1 MSTGPGRRASS
12 ALAQGAAL
20 LVLLPVL
27 GVAVGVVAAGTA
39 PWRRLAGSGWVALT
53 GTTLALVALVVLGS
67 VVLGAGLA
75 WLTTAY
81 AFPGRRALSWL
92 LVLPTA
98 VPAYILGLV
107 WSSLL
112 AYPGPVQAGWRAAL
126 GEDAPFPP
134 VQTLPVA
141 AAVLVLTLYPYVY
154 LLARVAFREQA
165 ATPYGAART
174 LGLRPLQAARRVV
187 LPLARPSLAAGGLLV
202 ALEVLSDFATVQYFG
217 VDTLSVG
224 IYKVWRGQ
232 FDRPAA
238 TVLALLVLLI
248 ALALLGGERWL
259 RRGARFSAALRDTTP
274 LAPLRLRGAR
284 AWAATGA
291 CTGVL
296 LLAVVVPVVT
306 LLLWST
312 TTPLRSPDGS
322 IDPGLLAAAANSV
335 LLAAQAAVVVV
346 VLAVLLV
353 HAARVDGRRRVR
365 LAVQTTVSGYA
376 VPAPVLAIGALLV
389 LAGARTA
396 LDRLGLPG
404 GGGLV
409 TGSVAV
415 LVVVYAVRFLA
426 LGYTSTEARLT
437 GVSPSLTSAAL
448 SLGAR
453 PRRVLLRVHVP
464 LARSGLAV
472 AAVLVAVDALKEL
485 PIVLLLRP
493 FGFDTLA
500 VEVWQLAA
508 DSRYEMAGL
517 PALAIVT
524 AAMIPVVLLFRGDDE
539 AEPAADAVEVL
550 PATAGAPGGG
560 NGGVPGGVPGG
571 GNGGVPGAALTG
583 VAR

>member
-1 MSTGPGRRASS
+1 MSRSPGRRASS
-12 ALAQGAAL
+12 AVVPAAAL
-20 LVLLPVL
+20 LVLLPVAA
-27 GVAVGVVAAGTA
+27 VVVGVVTAGAA
-39 PWRRLAGSGWVALT
+39 PWRRVAGSGWLPLT
-53 GTTLALVALVVLGS
+53 GTTLALLALVLLGACT
-67 VVLGAGLA
+67 LGAGLA

-81 AFPGRRALSWL
+81 RFPGRRTLAWL

-112 AYPGPVQAGWRAAL
+112 SYPGPVQTGWRAAF
-126 GEDAPFPP
+126 GDDAPFPP
-134 VQTLPVA
+134 VQSLPVA

-154 LLARVAFREQA
+154 LLARVAFRESA

-202 ALEVLSDFATVQYFG
+202 ALETLSDFATVQYFG

-238 TVLALLVLLI
+238 TVLALLVLLL
-248 ALALLGGERWL
+248 ALALLAGERWL
-259 RRGARFSAALRDTTP
+259 RRGARFSAPLRDATP
-274 LAPLRLRGAR
+274 MAAVRLTGWR

-291 CTGVL
+291 CSAVL

-306 LLLWST
+306 LALWST
-312 TTPLRSPDGS
+312 TTPLRTPSGQLDT
-322 IDPGLLAAAANSV
+322 GLLAAAANSV
-335 LLAAQAAVVVV
+335 LLAAQAALAVV
-346 VLAVLLV
+346 VLSVLLV
-353 HAARVDGRRRVR
+353 HAARVDPRRRVQ
-365 LAVQTTVSGYA
+365 LGVQATVSGYA

-389 LAGARTA
+389 LAAARSG
-396 LDRLGLPG
+396 LDALGLPG

-409 TGSVAV
+409 TGSVTV
-415 LVVVYAVRFLA
+415 LVVVYTARFLA
-426 LGYTSTEARLT
+426 LGYTATEARLA

-453 PRRVLLRVHVP
+453 PRRVLTGVHLP
-464 LARSGLAV
+464 LARSGVAV

-500 VEVWQLAA
+500 VQVWQLAA

-517 PALAIVT
+517 PALAIVVT
-524 AAMIPVVLLFRGDDE
+524 AMIPVVLLFRGEADDASGPSTVE
-539 AEPAADAVEVL
+539 ALDAADVV
-550 PATAGAPGGG
+550 
-560 NGGVPGGVPGG
+560 
-571 GNGGVPGAALTG
+571 LTG
-583 VAR
+583 ATR

>member
-1 MSTGPGRRASS
+1 MTARPGRRASS
-12 ALAQGAAL
+12 AVVPAAAL

-27 GVAVGVVAAGTA
+27 AVAVGVVTAGVA
-39 PWRRLAGSGWVALT
+39 PWRRLAGSGWLPLT
-53 GTTLALVALVVLGS
+53 GTTLALLALVLLGS
-67 VVLGAGLA
+67 TVLGAGLA

-81 AFPGRRALSWL
+81 RFPGRRALQWL

-112 AYPGPVQAGWRAAL
+112 SYPGPVQTGWRAAL
-126 GEDAPFPP
+126 GDDAPFPP

-141 AAVLVLTLYPYVY
+141 AAVLTLTLYPYVY

-202 ALEVLSDFATVQYFG
+202 ALETLSDFATVQYFG

-238 TVLALLVLLI
+238 TVLALLVLL
-248 ALALLGGERWL
+248 LALGLLAGERWL
-259 RRGARFSAALRDTTP
+259 RRGARFSAPLRDSTP
-274 LAPLRLRGAR
+274 MAAVRLAGWR
-284 AWAATGA
+284 AWAATAA
-291 CTGVL
+291 CTSVL
-296 LLAVVVPVVT
+296 LLAVGIPVVT
-306 LLLWST
+306 LALWST
-312 TTPLRSPDGS
+312 TTALRGADGRL
-322 IDPGLLAAAANSV
+322 DAGLLAAAANSV
-335 LLAAQAAVVVV
+335 LLAAQAAAVVV

-353 HAARVDGRRRVR
+353 HAARVDGRRRVQ
-365 LAVQTTVSGYA
+365 LGVQATVSGYA

-389 LAGARTA
+389 LAAARTG

-415 LVVVYAVRFLA
+415 LVVVYTARFLA
-426 LGYTSTEARLT
+426 LGYTTVEARLA

-453 PRRVLLRVHVP
+453 PRRVLTGVHLP
-464 LARSGLAV
+464 LARSGVAV

-500 VEVWQLAA
+500 VRVWQLAA

-517 PALAIVT
+517 PALAIVVV
-524 AAMIPVVLLFRGDDE
+524 AMIPVVLLFRGDDD
-539 AEPAADAVEVL
+539 AELASADVEVL
-550 PATAGAPGGG
+550 PASDHDGTDVTLA
-560 NGGVPGGVPGG
+560 
-571 GNGGVPGAALTG
+571 G

>member
-1 MSTGPGRRASS
+1 VSTSPGRRASA

-27 GVAVGVVAAGTA
+27 GVLVGVVAAGAA
-39 PWRRLAGSGWVALT
+39 PWQRLAGSGWAELT
-53 GTTLALVALVVLGS
+53 ATTLALLALVLTGAVA
-67 VVLGAGLA
+67 LGAGLA
-75 WLTTAY
+75 WLTSAY
-81 AFPGRRALSWL
+81 VFPGRRALQWL

-112 AYPGPVQAGWRAAL
+112 SYPGPVQTGWRALL
-126 GEDAPFPP
+126 GEDTPFPP

-154 LLARVAFREQA
+154 LVARVAFSEQA

-202 ALEVLSDFATVQYFG
+202 ALETLSDFATVQYFG

-238 TVLALLVLLI
+238 TVLALLVLVI
-248 ALALLGGERWL
+248 ALALLAGERWL
-259 RRGARFSAALRDTTP
+259 RGGARFSPAVQDTTP
-274 LAPLRLRGAR
+274 MARVALSGAR
-284 AWAATGA
+284 GWAATAA
-291 CTGVL
+291 CSCVL

-312 TTPLRSPDGS
+312 TTPLRAPDGS
-322 IDPGLLAAAANSV
+322 FDTGLLAAAANSV
-335 LLAAQAAVVVV
+335 LLAAQAAAAVVA
-346 VLAVLLV
+346 LSLLLV

-365 LAVQTTVSGYA
+365 LAVQATVSGYA
-376 VPAPVLAIGALLV
+376 VPGPVLAIGALLV
-389 LAGARTA
+389 LAAARDG

-404 GGGLV
+404 GGSLV

-415 LVVVYAVRFLA
+415 LVVVYTVRFLA
-426 LGYTSTEARLT
+426 LGYTTAEARLSA
-437 GVSPSLTSAAL
+437 VSPSLTSAAL
-448 SLGAR
+448 SLGAP
-453 PRRVLLRVHVP
+453 PRRVLLRVHLP
-464 LARSGLAV
+464 LARSGVAV

-500 VEVWQLAA
+500 VQVWQLAA

-524 AAMIPVVLLFRGDDE
+524 VAMLPVVLLFRGDDE
-539 AEPAADAVEVL
+539 EASGSSPVEALGSADVVL
-550 PATAGAPGGG
+550 PAGA
-560 NGGVPGGVPGG
+560 
-571 GNGGVPGAALTG
+571 L
-583 VAR
+583 R

>member
-1 MSTGPGRRASS
+1 MSRSPGRRASS
-12 ALAQGAAL
+12 AVVPAAAL
-20 LVLLPVL
+20 LVLLPVAA
-27 GVAVGVVAAGTA
+27 VVVGVVTAGAA
-39 PWRRLAGSGWVALT
+39 PWRRVAGSGWLPLT
-53 GTTLALVALVVLGS
+53 GTTLALLALVLLGACT
-67 VVLGAGLA
+67 LGAGLA

-81 AFPGRRALSWL
+81 RFPGRRTLAWL

-112 AYPGPVQAGWRAAL
+112 SYPGPVQTGWRAAF
-126 GEDAPFPP
+126 GDDAPFPP
-134 VQTLPVA
+134 VQSLPVA

-154 LLARVAFREQA
+154 LLARVAFRESA

-202 ALEVLSDFATVQYFG
+202 ALETLSDFATVQYFG

-238 TVLALLVLLI
+238 TVLALLVLLL
-248 ALALLGGERWL
+248 ALALLAGERWL
-259 RRGARFSAALRDTTP
+259 RRGARFSAPLRDATP
-274 LAPLRLRGAR
+274 MAAVRLTGWR

-291 CTGVL
+291 CSAVL

-306 LLLWST
+306 LALWST
-312 TTPLRSPDGS
+312 TTPLRTPSGQLDT
-322 IDPGLLAAAANSV
+322 GLLAAAANSV
-335 LLAAQAAVVVV
+335 LLAAQAALAVV
-346 VLAVLLV
+346 VLSVLLV
-353 HAARVDGRRRVR
+353 HAARVDPRRRVQ
-365 LAVQTTVSGYA
+365 LGVQATVSGYA

-389 LAGARTA
+389 LAAARSG
-396 LDRLGLPG
+396 LDALGLPG

-409 TGSVAV
+409 TGSVTV
-415 LVVVYAVRFLA
+415 LVVVYTARFLA
-426 LGYTSTEARLT
+426 LGYTTTEARLA
-437 GVSPSLTSAAL
+437 GVSPALTSAAL

-453 PRRVLLRVHVP
+453 PRRVLTGVHLP
-464 LARSGLAV
+464 LARSGIAV

-500 VEVWQLAA
+500 VQVWQLAA

-517 PALAIVT
+517 PALAIVV
-524 AAMIPVVLLFRGDDE
+524 AAMIPVVLLFRGDVDE
-539 AEPAADAVEVL
+539 APGPHAVEALDAADVVL
-550 PATAGAPGGG
+550 PAGA
-560 NGGVPGGVPGG
+560 V
-571 GNGGVPGAALTG
+571 
-583 VAR
+583 R

>member
-1 MSTGPGRRASS
+1 VSSGPGRRAST
-12 ALAQGAAL
+12 ALVVAAAL

-27 GVAVGVVAAGTA
+27 AVAVGVATAGTA
-39 PWRRLAGSGWVALT
+39 PWSRVAGSGWLPLT
-53 GTTLALVALVVLGS
+53 GTTLALLALVLLGA
-67 VVLGAGLA
+67 VTLGAGLA

-81 AFPGRRALSWL
+81 RFPGRRSLQWL

-112 AYPGPVQAGWRAAL
+112 SYAGPVQTGWRSLL
-126 GEDAPFPP
+126 GDDAPFPP
-134 VQTLPVA
+134 VRTLPVA
-141 AAVLVLTLYPYVY
+141 AAVLTLTLYPYVY

-174 LGLRPLQAARRVV
+174 LGMRPLQAARRMV

-202 ALEVLSDFATVQYFG
+202 ALETLSDFATVQYFG

-238 TVLALLVLLI
+238 TVLALLVLLL
-248 ALALLGGERWL
+248 ALALLAGERWL
-259 RRGARFSAALRDTTP
+259 RRGARFSSPVRDTTP
-274 LAPLRLRGAR
+274 MAAVRLKGAK

-291 CTGVL
+291 CLLVL
-296 LLAVVVPVVT
+296 ALAVVIPVATLVT
-306 LLLWST
+306 WST
-312 TTPLRSPDGS
+312 TTPLRG
-322 IDPGLLAAAANSV
+322 PGGTLDTAFLAAGANSV
-335 LLAAQAAVVVV
+335 LLAAQAAAVVV
-346 VLAVLLV
+346 VLSVLLV
-353 HAARVDGRRRVR
+353 HAARVDGRRRVQ
-365 LAVQTTVSGYA
+365 LGVQATVSGYA
-376 VPAPVLAIGALLV
+376 VPGPVLAIGALLV
-389 LAGARTA
+389 LAAVRGV
-396 LDRLGLPG
+396 LDDLGLPG

-409 TGSVAV
+409 TGSVAA
-415 LVVVYAVRFLA
+415 LVVVYTARFLA

-437 GVSPSLTSAAL
+437 SVSPSLTSAAL

-453 PRRVLLRVHVP
+453 PRRVLTRVHLP
-464 LARSGLAV
+464 LARSGVAV

-500 VEVWQLAA
+500 VRVWQLAA

-517 PALAIVT
+517 PALAIVVV
-524 AAMIPVVLLFRGDDE
+524 AMIPVVLLFRGDDD
-539 AEPAADAVEVL
+539 AELDV
-550 PATAGAPGGG
+550 
-560 NGGVPGGVPGG
+560 VPPLEDEHDV
-571 GNGGVPGAALTG
+571 ALVG

>member
-1 MSTGPGRRASS
+1 MSQRPGRRASS
-12 ALAQGAAL
+12 AVVPAAAL
-20 LVLLPVL
+20 LVLLPVAA
-27 GVAVGVVAAGTA
+27 VVVGVLTAGTD
-39 PWRRLAGSGWVALT
+39 PWRRVAAAGVLPLT
-53 GTTLALVALVVLGS
+53 GTTVALLALVLVGTGVLG
-67 VVLGAGLA
+67 VGLA

-81 AFPGRRALSWL
+81 RFPGRRQLAWL

-112 AYPGPVQAGWRAAL
+112 SYAGPVQSGWRAAL
-126 GEDAPFPP
+126 GPDAPFPP

-141 AAVLVLTLYPYVY
+141 AAVLTLTLYPYVY
-154 LLARVAFREQA
+154 LLARVAFRDSA

-174 LGLRPLQAARRVV
+174 LGLRPLQAARRIV

-202 ALEVLSDFATVQYFG
+202 ALETLSDFATVQYFG

-238 TVLALLVLLI
+238 TVLALLVLLL

-259 RRGARFSAALRDTTP
+259 RRGARYS
-274 LAPLRLRGAR
+274 APLGDSTPMAAVRLSGWR
-284 AWAATGA
+284 AAAATGA
-291 CTGVL
+291 CALVL
-296 LLAVVVPVVT
+296 LLAVGVPLVT
-306 LLLWST
+306 LAAWST
-312 TTPLRSPDGS
+312 TTVLRTPDGS
-322 IDPGLLAAAANSV
+322 LDTGLLAAAANSV
-335 LLAAQAAVVVV
+335 LLAAQAALAVVA
-346 VLAVLLV
+346 LSVLLV
-353 HAARVDGRRRVR
+353 HAARVDGRRRIALGVS
-365 LAVQTTVSGYA
+365 ATVSGYA

-389 LAGARTA
+389 LAAARTA
-396 LDRLGLPG
+396 LDALGLPG

-409 TGSVAV
+409 TGSVTA
-415 LVVVYAVRFLA
+415 LVVVYTARFLA
-426 LGYTSTEARLT
+426 LGYTSTEARLSV
-437 GVSPSLTSAAL
+437 VSPSLTSAAL

-453 PRRVLLRVHVP
+453 PRRVLTGVHLP

-500 VEVWQLAA
+500 VQVWQLAA

-517 PALAIVT
+517 PALAIVV
-524 AAMIPVVLLFRGDDE
+524 AAMIPVVLLFRGEADDVTGPHPVE
-539 AEPAADAVEVL
+539 ALDAADVV
-550 PATAGAPGGG
+550 
-560 NGGVPGGVPGG
+560 
-571 GNGGVPGAALTG
+571 LTG
-583 VAR
+583 AVR

>member
-1 MSTGPGRRASS
+1 MRTRPGRRASS
-12 ALAQGAAL
+12 AVVTAAAL

-27 GVAVGVVAAGTA
+27 AVAAGVVTA
-39 PWRRLAGSGWVALT
+39 GASPWRRLAGSGWLPLT
-53 GTTLALVALVVLGS
+53 GTTLALLALVLLGS
-67 VVLGAGLA
+67 TVLGAGLA

-81 AFPGRRALSWL
+81 RFPGRRSLSWL

-112 AYPGPVQAGWRAAL
+112 SFPGPVQTGWRAAL
-126 GEDAPFPP
+126 GPDAPFPP

-141 AAVLVLTLYPYVY
+141 AAVLTLTLYPYVY
-154 LLARVAFREQA
+154 LLARVAFRDQA

-187 LPLARPSLAAGGLLV
+187 LPLARPSLAAGALLV
-202 ALEVLSDFATVQYFG
+202 ALETLSDFATVQYFG

-238 TVLALLVLLI
+238 TVLALLVLLL
-248 ALALLGGERWL
+248 ALALLGAERWL
-259 RRGARFSAALRDTTP
+259 RRGARFSAPVRDTTP
-274 LAPLRLRGAR
+274 MAAVRLSGPR
-284 AWAATGA
+284 AWAATGV

-296 LLAVVVPVVT
+296 LLAVVVPLAT
-306 LLLWST
+306 LATWST
-312 TTPLRSPDGS
+312 TTPLRGPQGS
-322 IDPGLLAAAANSV
+322 LDTGLLAAAANSV
-335 LLAAQAAVVVV
+335 LLAAQVAAVVVV
-346 VLAVLLV
+346 LSLLLV
-353 HAARVDGRRRVR
+353 HAARVDGRRRIR
-365 LAVQTTVSGYA
+365 LGVQATVSGYA

-389 LAGARTA
+389 LAAARTV

-409 TGSVAV
+409 TGSVTV
-415 LVVVYAVRFLA
+415 LVVVYTARFLA
-426 LGYTSTEARLT
+426 LGYTTTEARLA

-453 PRRVLLRVHVP
+453 PLRVLTGVHLP

-500 VEVWQLAA
+500 VRVWQLAA
-508 DSRYEMAGL
+508 DSRYEIAGL
-517 PALAIVT
+517 PALAIVVV
-524 AAMIPVVLLFRGDDE
+524 AMVPVVLLFRGDDTD
-539 AEPAADAVEVL
+539 AVPAVRPPDADAPEL
-550 PATAGAPGGG
+550 ALA
-560 NGGVPGGVPGG
+560 GVP
-571 GNGGVPGAALTG
+571 
-583 VAR
+583 

>member
-1 MSTGPGRRASS
+1 MTRGVGRRGSS
-12 ALAQGAAL
+12 AIVPAAAL
-20 LVLLPVL
+20 LVLLPLLAVSAGVL
-27 GVAVGVVAAGTA
+27 QAGAA
-39 PWRRLAGSGWVALT
+39 PWQRVAGSGWVPLL
-53 GTTLALVALVVLGS
+53 GTTLALLALVLAGAVA
-67 VVLGAGLA
+67 LGAGLA

-81 AFPGRRALSWL
+81 RFPGRRALQWL

-112 AYPGPVQAGWRAAL
+112 SYPGPVQTGWRALL
-126 GEDAPFPP
+126 GADTPFPP
-134 VQTLPVA
+134 VRTLPVA

-154 LLARVAFREQA
+154 LLARVAFRESA

-174 LGLRPLQAARRVV
+174 LGMRPLQAARRIV

-202 ALEVLSDFATVQYFG
+202 SLEVLSDFATVQYFG

-224 IYKVWRGQ
+224 IFKVWRGQ

-238 TVLALLVLLI
+238 TVLALLVLIL

-259 RRGARFSAALRDTTP
+259 RRGARFSPSVRDTTP
-274 LAPLRLRGAR
+274 MAAVRLTGAR
-284 AWAATGA
+284 AWAATAA
-291 CTGVL
+291 CSTVL

-306 LLLWST
+306 LLLWSAT
-312 TTPLRSPDGS
+312 AGVGDVAGFVT
-322 IDPGLLAAAANSV
+322 AAANSV
-335 LLAAQAAVVVV
+335 LLAAQVAAVVVV
-346 VLAVLLV
+346 LSLLLV
-353 HAARVDGRRRVR
+353 HAARVDPRRRIR
-365 LAVQTTVSGYA
+365 LGVQATVSGYA
-376 VPAPVLAIGALLV
+376 IPGPVLAIGALLA
-389 LAGARTA
+389 LAAGRTL

-409 TGSVAV
+409 TGSVLA
-415 LVVVYAVRFLA
+415 LVVVYTARFLA
-426 LGYTSTEARLT
+426 LGYSSTEARLA
-437 GVSPSLTSAAL
+437 GVSPSLTAAAL
-448 SLGAR
+448 SLGAA
-453 PRRVLLRVHVP
+453 PRRVLTGVHLP

-500 VEVWQLAA
+500 VRVWQLAE

-517 PALAIVT
+517 PALAIV
-524 AAMIPVVLLFRGDDE
+524 AVAMIPVVLLFRGDDR
-539 AEPAADAVEVL
+539 APAADLPVVETTGDAELV
-550 PATAGAPGGG
+550 
-560 NGGVPGGVPGG
+560 
-571 GNGGVPGAALTG
+571 G

>member
-1 MSTGPGRRASS
+1 MSRSPGRRASS
-12 ALAQGAAL
+12 AVVPAAAL
-20 LVLLPVL
+20 LVLLPVAA
-27 GVAVGVVAAGTA
+27 VVVGVVTAGAA
-39 PWRRLAGSGWVALT
+39 PWRRVAGSGWLPLT
-53 GTTLALVALVVLGS
+53 GTTLALLALVLLGACT
-67 VVLGAGLA
+67 LGAGLA

-81 AFPGRRALSWL
+81 RFPGRRTLAWL

-112 AYPGPVQAGWRAAL
+112 SYPGPVQTGWRAAF
-126 GEDAPFPP
+126 GDDAPFPP
-134 VQTLPVA
+134 VQSLPVA

-154 LLARVAFREQA
+154 LLARVAFRESA

-202 ALEVLSDFATVQYFG
+202 ALETLSDFATVQYFG

-238 TVLALLVLLI
+238 TVLALLVLLL
-248 ALALLGGERWL
+248 ALALLAGERWL
-259 RRGARFSAALRDTTP
+259 RRGARFSAPLRDATP
-274 LAPLRLRGAR
+274 MAAVRLTGWR

-291 CTGVL
+291 CSAVL

-306 LLLWST
+306 LALWST
-312 TTPLRSPDGS
+312 TTPLRTPSGQLDT
-322 IDPGLLAAAANSV
+322 GLLAAAANSV
-335 LLAAQAAVVVV
+335 LLAAQAALAVV
-346 VLAVLLV
+346 VLSVLLV
-353 HAARVDGRRRVR
+353 HAARVDPRRRVQ
-365 LAVQTTVSGYA
+365 LGVQATVSGYA

-389 LAGARTA
+389 LAAARSG
-396 LDRLGLPG
+396 LDALGLPG

-409 TGSVAV
+409 TGSVTV
-415 LVVVYAVRFLA
+415 LVVVYTARFLA
-426 LGYTSTEARLT
+426 LGYTTTEARLA
-437 GVSPSLTSAAL
+437 GVSPALTSAAL

-453 PRRVLLRVHVP
+453 PRRVLTGVHLP
-464 LARSGLAV
+464 LARSGIAV

-500 VEVWQLAA
+500 VQVWQLAA

-517 PALAIVT
+517 PALAIVV
-524 AAMIPVVLLFRGDDE
+524 AAMIPVVLLFRGDVDE
-539 AEPAADAVEVL
+539 APGPHAVEALDAADVVL
-550 PATAGAPGGG
+550 PAGAM
-560 NGGVPGGVPGG
+560 
-571 GNGGVPGAALTG
+571 
-583 VAR
+583 R

>member
-1 MSTGPGRRASS
+1 VSSGPGRRAST
-12 ALAQGAAL
+12 ALVLAAAL

-27 GVAVGVVAAGTA
+27 AVAVGVVTAGTA
-39 PWRRLAGSGWVALT
+39 PWSRVAGSGWLPLT
-53 GTTLALVALVVLGS
+53 GTTLALLALVLLGS
-67 VVLGAGLA
+67 VTLGAGLA

-81 AFPGRRALSWL
+81 RFPGRRSLQWL

-112 AYPGPVQAGWRAAL
+112 SYPGPVQTGWRSLL
-126 GEDAPFPP
+126 GDDAPFPP
-134 VQTLPVA
+134 VRTLPVA
-141 AAVLVLTLYPYVY
+141 AAVLTLTLYPYVY

-174 LGLRPLQAARRVV
+174 LGLRPLQAARRIV

-202 ALEVLSDFATVQYFG
+202 ALETLSDFATVQYFG

-238 TVLALLVLLI
+238 TVLALLVLLL
-248 ALALLGGERWL
+248 ALALLAGERWL
-259 RRGARFSAALRDTTP
+259 RRGARFSSPVRDTTP
-274 LAPLRLRGAR
+274 MAAVRLSGAR

-291 CTGVL
+291 CLLVL
-296 LLAVVVPVVT
+296 ALAVVIPIATLVT
-306 LLLWST
+306 WST
-312 TTPLRSPDGS
+312 TTPLRGAGGTLDTAF
-322 IDPGLLAAAANSV
+322 LAAAANSV
-335 LLAAQAAVVVV
+335 LLAAQAAAVVV
-346 VLAVLLV
+346 VLSVLLV
-353 HAARVDGRRRVR
+353 HAARVDGRRRVQ
-365 LAVQTTVSGYA
+365 LGVQATVSGYA
-376 VPAPVLAIGALLV
+376 IPGPVLAIGALLV
-389 LAGARTA
+389 LAAVRGV
-396 LDRLGLPG
+396 LDDLGLPG

-409 TGSVAV
+409 TGSVAA
-415 LVVVYAVRFLA
+415 LVVVYTARFLA

-437 GVSPSLTSAAL
+437 SVSPSLTSAAL

-453 PRRVLLRVHVP
+453 PRRVLTRVHLP
-464 LARSGLAV
+464 LARSGVAV

-500 VEVWQLAA
+500 VRVWQLAA

-517 PALAIVT
+517 PALAIVVV
-524 AAMIPVVLLFRGDDE
+524 AMIPVVLLFRGDDD
-539 AEPAADAVEVL
+539 AEPDV
-550 PATAGAPGGG
+550 
-560 NGGVPGGVPGG
+560 VPPLEDEHDVTL
-571 GNGGVPGAALTG
+571 VG